1 MKKTLQTIILIS
13 KLVLCTVLIS
23 CYITCIC
30 FSIWV
35 YIYIYIYIYVYVY
48 VYIYLYVYVYVYSCT
63 WAHDVW
69 LHIAATNEPKGKS
82 AQQAKHSVCLST
94 LCVKGHL

>member
-1 MKKTLQTIILIS
+1 MKFEHSGCRGSLMTTYMI
-13 KLVLCTVLIS
+13 
-23 CYITCIC
+23 
-30 FSIWV
+30 
-35 YIYIYIYIYVYVY
+35 YIYIYIYIYVY